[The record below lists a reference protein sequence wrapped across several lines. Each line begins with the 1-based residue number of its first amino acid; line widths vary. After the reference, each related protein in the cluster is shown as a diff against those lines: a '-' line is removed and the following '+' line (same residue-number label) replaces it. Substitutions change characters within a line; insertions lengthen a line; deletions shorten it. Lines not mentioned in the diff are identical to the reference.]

1 MTHFDESDNFALEL
15 FCQIVLTK
23 VLSIVLKLK
32 LLDGYIVL
40 LISSLENISTGTSS
54 NLLFKTNIVDI
65 YSEVILAHLKLL
77 CKNGARL
84 LSLRHLAG
92 IK

>member
-1 MTHFDESDNFALEL
+1 MAHFYKCHNLALEL
-15 FCQIVLTK
+15 FRQIVFAK
-23 VLSIVLKLK
+23 VLSLILKLK

-40 LISSLENISTGTSS
+40 LISSLENICTGPSS